1 MEIESSFDTSQ
12 DLRASEAMNV
22 SAVGVYQLPVVEDS
36 RGSLSYAEYGG
47 LLPFIP
53 IRYFIVFNVPEGQAR
68 GGHAHRAVEQFLVC
82 VKGRVSVTV
91 DDGRERDEILLDS
104 PRLGVYIP
112 PHIWATQQNYSP
124 DAVLLVLSSA
134 VYDQDEYIRDYEEF
148 LRIVEQR

>member
-1 MEIESSFDTSQ
+1 
-12 DLRASEAMNV
+12 MNV
-22 SAVGVYQLPVVEDS
+22 SAVRLFQLPVITDA
-36 RGSLSYAEYGG
+36 RGSLSYAEYGE

-53 IRYFIVFNVPEGQAR
+53 IRYFIVFDVPKGQSR

-91 DDGRERDEILLDS
+91 DDGRNRDEILLDS

-112 PHIWATQQNYSP
+112 PRVWATQQNHSL

-134 VYDQDEYIRDYEEF
+134 VYDPDEYIRDYGEF
-148 LRIVEQR
+148 LRIVGKQ